1 MNTSKR
7 QLPDESVLEKLRKI
21 ARLAE
26 QGYKGEADTARRLLE
41 SRLKEYGL
49 TIDDLLE
56 EGKQTREFKYSNKQ
70 EFRLFMAVIVHHF
83 GSKSEEFQTARV
95 NKRAKLF
102 FVDLTDIDF
111 ADFAPEWDYYRANLA
126 RELRK
131 TEEAFLVAYVNKFD
145 LFDIT
150 PKENDTPDDGPTEK
164 DLERIRRAL
173 GLMSSIEANPYRKL
187 LGG

>member
-56 EGKQTREFKYSNKQ
+56 DRKQDREFKYSNKQ
-70 EFRLFMAVIVHHF
+70 GFRLFMAVLVHHF

-102 FVDLTDIDF
+102 FVELTDIDF

-150 PKENDTPDDGPTEK
+150 PKESDEPQVRTEK

-173 GLMSSIEANPYRKL
+173 GLMSTIEANPYRKL
-187 LGG
+187 LEG

>member
-1 MNTSKR
+1 MKQNK
-7 QLPDESVLEKLRKI
+7 LPDESVLEQLRKI

-41 SRLKEYGL
+41 KRLAEYGL
-49 TIDDLLE
+49 TMEDILDDA
-56 EGKQTREFKYSNKQ
+56 KQTRTFRYSNKQ

-83 GSKSEEFQTARV
+83 GSKSEEFETARV
-95 NKRAKLF
+95 NKRGKELY
-102 FVDLTDIDF
+102 VELTDLDF
-111 ADFAPEWDYYRANLA
+111 ADFAPEWDYYRQSLA

-131 TEEAFLVAYVNKFD
+131 TEEAFLVAFVNKFD

-150 PKENDTPDDGPTEK
+150 PKDSADNKDDDKMSEK

-173 GLMSSIEANPYRKL
+173 GLISSIEANPYRKL
-187 LGG
+187 LEQ

>member
-1 MNTSKR
+1 MKQR
-7 QLPDESVLEKLRKI
+7 KLPDESILEKLKKI

-41 SRLKEYGL
+41 KQLAEYGL
-49 TIDDLLE
+49 TMEDILDDA
-56 EGKQTREFKYSNKQ
+56 KQTRTFQYSNKQ

-83 GSKSEEFQTARV
+83 GSKSEEFETARV
-95 NKRAKLF
+95 NKRGKELH
-102 FVDLTDIDF
+102 VELTDLDF
-111 ADFAPEWDYYRANLA
+111 ADFAPEWDYYRQSLA

-131 TEEAFLVAYVNKFD
+131 TEEAFLVAFVNKFD

-150 PKENDTPDDGPTEK
+150 PKESAGTDGDKMSEK

-173 GLMSSIEANPYRKL
+173 GLISSIEANPYRKL
-187 LGG
+187 LGQ